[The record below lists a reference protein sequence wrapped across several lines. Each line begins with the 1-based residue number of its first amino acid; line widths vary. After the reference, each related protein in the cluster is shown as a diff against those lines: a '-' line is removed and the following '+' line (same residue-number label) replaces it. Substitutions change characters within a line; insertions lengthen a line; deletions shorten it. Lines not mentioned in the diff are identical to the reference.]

1 MTYAGKAVSG
11 VRKVA
16 SGAKQKIVNVAERI
30 ATPFKALSGSVKNI
44 FVSSAVAKKI
54 AKAKENIK
62 QFFCGTAQKVGDFF
76 KGVGSKIADGAKAVG
91 NFVKNINWKKVGDVA
106 AIVGIGAA
114 AVGAIVFTAGAA
126 TPVVAGIGYGIA
138 AGTAA
143 YTVADVQ
150 QTVTDGDSNYIRD
163 TLFAGD
169 QRAYDDSRVVV
180 DIAGLGYTIGGAAL
194 SSGKSPKTGIDGK
207 AGANLGT
214 SSKKNVNS
222 VKSAGSMKNKG
233 ITIKY
238 GDEIGKMG
246 TYVENPKIKIDW
258 EQYSKHAIERM
269 RQRRMTQ
276 KMIDSIVENGKVLS
290 QNEGNKYVYVT
301 KEGVAVVSKE
311 GKLITG
317 WSSSDYDE
325 DMIKIVNRL
334 FGD

>member
-163 TLFAGD
+163 TLFAGE

-180 DIAGLGYTIGGAAL
+180 DIAGLGYTAVA
-194 SSGKSPKTGIDGK
+194 PKTNKVGS
-207 AGANLGT
+207 N
-214 SSKKNVNS
+214 NS
-222 VKSAGSMKNKG
+222 VKSGSNNKN
-233 ITIKY
+233 IKNQSNIKNSY
-238 GDEIGKMG
+238 SGSSIG
-246 TYVENPKIKIDW
+246 NP
-258 EQYSKHAIERM
+258 
-269 RQRRMTQ
+269 
-276 KMIDSIVENGKVLS
+276 
-290 QNEGNKYVYVT
+290 
-301 KEGVAVVSKE
+301 VSVE
-311 GKLITG
+311 GKGSTGRVNPNNINEQMAMHQVKSNPLSGASQIPLTMNDPRWLASEGWIKMQNRVIT
-317 WSSSDYDE
+317 SDGNEIEIHFLYNKKTGAFD
-325 DMIKIVNRL
+325 DFK
-334 FGD
+334 FKDYYK